1 MSTRASQSTVTHFEL
16 SKRYSSAGLS
26 RMAAHRLGG
35 PTVAFVGA
43 LAGYVVLARLG
54 YELVGSA
61 GGIASF
67 WPPNGWI
74 VALLVLLP
82 RRLRLWV
89 IAAVLPGE
97 LIADALQQGIPTL
110 TAVGWGTANSVEAAL
125 AAWLLLKVGRR
136 RPLGNTARDFVA
148 LAIAAVSAPLAGGLL
163 GAAVSEATYG
173 GSYGTA
179 WLTWWLGD
187 ATGIML
193 VVPLV
198 VSFAWPSQ
206 RRTALRRLP
215 GLLELGLVIGAAAA
229 VFAFTTSP
237 LEQSLILPPLV
248 LLAVRRDL
256 RLIAIASMSF
266 AIVATIFTGHGFGP
280 LATVSAVDSR
290 SLGLQ
295 AFITTTAFVAFLICA
310 TISERKRAET
320 AFAEL
325 ATRDPLTGLP
335 NRRRFIERFDETG
348 ARHKRSSESAAV
360 AYFDLDHFKQIND
373 SLGHAAGDAVLIEV
387 ARRLSAAIR
396 TSDLVARIGGDEFA
410 VLLEPVDGI
419 DGANQSARRLV
430 DAVEQPFGY
439 GDRLI
444 PICVSVGT
452 ALTGSDSD
460 ASLAEADMRLY
471 RDKANR
477 RPALTAVSAG

>member
-1 MSTRASQSTVTHFEL
+1 MSALGRQSAGTHADL
-16 SKRYSSAGLS
+16 SKRHAPAIL
-26 RMAAHRLGG
+26 RRLAAHRLGG
-35 PTVAFVGA
+35 PAAALVAA
-43 LAGYVVLARLG
+43 LAGYVVLAGLG
-54 YELVGSA
+54 YQLVGSA

-74 VALLVLLP
+74 VALVVLLP
-82 RRLRLWV
+82 KRLRLWV

-97 LIADALQQGIPTL
+97 LIADAIQQGIPTL
-110 TAVGWGTANSVEAAL
+110 TALGWGAANSVEAAL
-125 AAWLLLKVGRR
+125 AAWLLLTVGRR

-198 VSFAWPSQ
+198 VSFASPGQ
-206 RRTALRRLP
+206 RQAVLRRLV
-215 GLLELGLVIGAAAA
+215 GLLEVGLVIGAAAA
-229 VFAFTTSP
+229 VFAFTRQP

-256 RLIAIASMSF
+256 RLTAIASMSF

-280 LATVSAVDSR
+280 LGNVAVDSR

-295 AFITTTAFVAFLICA
+295 AFITSTAFVAFLICA
-310 TISERKRAET
+310 TISERKGAE
-320 AFAEL
+320 AALAEL
-325 ATRDPLTGLP
+325 ATRDPLTGLA
-335 NRRRFIERFDETG
+335 NRRRLMERFDETA
-348 ARHKRSSESAAV
+348 ARHERSAESAAV
-360 AYFDLDHFKQIND
+360 AYFDLDHFKEIND
-373 SLGHAAGDAVLIEV
+373 RLGHAVGDAVLIEV
-387 ARRLSAAIR
+387 ARRLSTAVRA
-396 TSDLVARIGGDEFA
+396 SDLVARMGGDEFA
-410 VLLEPVDGI
+410 VLLEPVNGL

-430 DAVEQPFGY
+430 EAVEQPFAY
-439 GDRLI
+439 GARGI
-444 PICVSVGT
+444 PIGVSVGT
-452 ALTGSDSD
+452 ALAGSDND

-471 RDKANR
+471 RDKADR
-477 RPALTAVSAG
+477 RPALSAVSAG